1 MKRIGLWLSVGV
13 TAAYILVILVFFG
26 SDAWTLRPNELGDFL
41 AGLFTPLAFLWLVIG
56 YFMQRTEL
64 GLQREELKHQRE
76 ELALT
81 RDKLGDQVE
90 LLKQQAEAD
99 HQRTLPRLKL
109 ERGDVYSGEQKWI
122 IRNIGAIAKELIVLM
137 KDDDEQFSFRQLD
150 SDKEIDV
157 FSIPTHGGACSFYCE
172 ARFTSG
178 DHERL
183 RQLWE
188 IKRTGEEKPSF
199 KPVKEVTDGPEP
211 LEG

>member
-81 RDKLGDQVE
+81 RDKLGEQVE
-90 LLKQQAEAD
+90 LLKQQVEAD

-109 ERGDVYSGEQKWI
+109 EKGNISSGEQKWR
-122 IRNIGAIAKELIVLM
+122 IRNSGAIAKELIVL
-137 KDDDEQFSFRQLD
+137 KDDVEQSSFPQLD
-150 SDKEIDV
+150 SDKNIDV

-178 DHERL
+178 DHESF

>member
-1 MKRIGLWLSVGV
+1 MKGVGFWVAIGLSGV
-13 TAAYILVILVFFG
+13 YLVVVCGLLGGKIGNL
-26 SDAWTLRPNELGDFL
+26 APNELGDFL
-41 AGLFTPLAFLWLVIG
+41 AGVFTPLAFLWLVIG

-64 GLQREELKHQRE
+64 GLQRQELKHQRE

-81 RDKLGDQVE
+81 RDKLGEQVE

-109 ERGDVYSGEQKWI
+109 ERGNISRGEQKWR
-122 IRNIGAIAKELIVLM
+122 IRNIGAIARELTVL
-137 KDDDEQFSFRQLD
+137 KDNVQQSSSRQLD

-157 FSIPTHGGACSFYCE
+157 FSIPNDGGACLFYCE
-172 ARFTSG
+172 ARFTS
-178 DHERL
+178 DHHESF

-188 IKRTGEEKPSF
+188 IKRTGEEKTPF
-199 KPVKEVTDGPEP
+199 KPVKELTNGPEP

>member
-1 MKRIGLWLSVGV
+1 MKRVGLWAGVGLTV
-13 TAAYILVILVFFG
+13 AYILVMLWFHLG
-26 SDAWTLRPNELGDFL
+26 DAWNSGANELGDFL
-41 AGLFTPLAFLWLVIG
+41 AGVFTPLAFLWLVIG
-56 YFMQRTEL
+56 YFMQSTEL
-64 GLQREELKHQRE
+64 GLQRQELKHQRE

-109 ERGDVYSGEQKWI
+109 ERGNISSGEQKWI

-178 DHERL
+178 DHESF
-183 RQLWE
+183 RQLWK

-199 KPVKEVTDGPEP
+199 KPVKELTNGPEP